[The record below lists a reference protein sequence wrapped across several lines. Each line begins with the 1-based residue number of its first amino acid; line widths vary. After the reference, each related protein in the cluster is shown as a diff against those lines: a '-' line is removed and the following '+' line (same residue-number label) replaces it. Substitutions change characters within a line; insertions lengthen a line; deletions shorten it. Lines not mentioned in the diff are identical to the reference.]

1 MTPSLTTQGNG
12 YSMTKTMTENLRGKP
27 PKNSHR
33 NQCFFSAFLIPVGI
47 GCCSA
52 KVFMPVTENCSL
64 FTKQNQ
70 ILPDAEFWCSVE
82 YLLHVNIAIGCVDS
96 VWVSFVCNGAK
107 RPLQRLCSIWIN
119 RWKKL
124 PMRWETFFIHSQTFV
139 EHCQRFYNGLSNITN
154 VFKTII
160 NAL

>member
-1 MTPSLTTQGNG
+1 MVILWQKQWQKILGANRQKIHAVTNV
-12 YSMTKTMTENLRGKP
+12 
-27 PKNSHR
+27 
-33 NQCFFSAFLIPVGI
+33 FSAFLIPVGI

-52 KVFMPVTENCSL
+52 KVLMPVTENCSL

-70 ILPDAEFWCSVE
+70 ILPDAEFRCSVE
-82 YLLHVNIAIGCVDS
+82 YLLRVNIVLLAVLT
-96 VWVSFVCNGAK
+96 VCGSALFATGRNV
-107 RPLQRLCSIWIN
+107 LYFQRLCSIRIN

-154 VFKTII
+154 AFKTII

>member
-1 MTPSLTTQGNG
+1 MVIPWQKQWQKILGANCQKIHAVTNVFFCISNSGGYWLLLRKSL
-12 YSMTKTMTENLRGKP
+12 
-27 PKNSHR
+27 
-33 NQCFFSAFLIPVGI
+33 
-47 GCCSA
+47 
-52 KVFMPVTENCSL
+52 MPVTENCSL

-82 YLLHVNIAIGCVDS
+82 YLLRVNIALLAVVTVCVDS
-96 VWVSFVCNGAK
+96 GSALFATGRNVLCF
-107 RPLQRLCSIWIN
+107 QRLCSIWIN

-124 PMRWETFFIHSQTFV
+124 PMRWETFFIHYQTVV

-154 VFKTII
+154 AFKTII